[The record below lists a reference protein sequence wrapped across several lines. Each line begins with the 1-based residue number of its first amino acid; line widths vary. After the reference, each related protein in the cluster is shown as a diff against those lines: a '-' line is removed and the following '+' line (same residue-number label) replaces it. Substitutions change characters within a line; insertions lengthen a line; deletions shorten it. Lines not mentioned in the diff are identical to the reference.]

1 MGCGS
6 CPQISLL
13 SYTLVEAILRLSNS
27 ILIQPLTQPLY
38 EHNTHTHTHTT
49 YTPNSLSQGWT
60 PLHFAANNGHKE
72 VVDMLLSA
80 GANVVYYSKENK
92 LAKDLAKDQGYTEIV
107 DMIPDP
113 DQDL

>member
-1 MGCGS
+1 
-6 CPQISLL
+6 
-13 SYTLVEAILRLSNS
+13 
-27 ILIQPLTQPLY
+27 
-38 EHNTHTHTHTT
+38 
-49 YTPNSLSQGWT
+49 
-60 PLHFAANNGHKE
+60 
-72 VVDMLLSA
+72 MLLSA